1 MEQTREKNILKKKQ
15 ICVAIKVD
23 LSEVQKIQAL
33 VKEILTKKYNILMK
47 NKLDQ
52 IIICSI
58 SACLSLN
65 EAKYNLALSTIFQK
79 YNSISLSLHSN
90 REITNNNR

>member
-1 MEQTREKNILKKKQ
+1 MLN
-15 ICVAIKVD
+15 
-23 LSEVQKIQAL
+23 
-33 VKEILTKKYNILMK
+33 K

-58 SACLSLN
+58 SACLNLN

-79 YNSISLSLHSN
+79 YNSVSLSFHSN
-90 REITNNNR
+90 QEIVSPS